1 MADGG
6 WGTPATAGR
15 AAAPPRRSVDGQRLG
30 NARDRLVCAVRPCVA
45 RLRAMSE
52 PEPSPAIRRLFE
64 ELEAEFEASLRREA
78 DQQTVAALRA
88 QAAETLLWE
97 ALARRVGSDVAV
109 QAGPRWFRGT
119 LVASYPDFFVIRDRL
134 SRAQYLVR
142 LGPAVSVALPPE
154 PQALRLLPAPP
165 RYRFILALR
174 ELARRREP
182 VRLELA
188 DGNDIAGTIEVV
200 GNDHLEIAE
209 HNFGEARRQT
219 ALTGRRLLALAAV
232 AVVTLLPDSH

>member
-1 MADGG
+1 MADGR
-6 WGTPATAGR
+6 WGYPATAGR

-134 SRAQYLVR
+134 SRTQYLVR

>member
-1 MADGG
+1 MADGR
-6 WGTPATAGR
+6 WGYPATAGR

-134 SRAQYLVR
+134 SRTQYLVR

-232 AVVTLLPDSH
+232 AVVTLPPDSR